1 MEIRKKSA
9 LARVYGGPE
18 HPIVYTAPEVL
29 FMAAV
34 CRGDTEEALRF
45 FEDKKLFGD
54 EPSVIDTPY
63 GRFEGLA
70 GIRTFAE
77 GFVKQFGAERADL
90 IPVIQTRA
98 NGRAVLEA
106 EVHFISGDIM
116 DQVPMFIVAD
126 LRTADTLD
134 EIRIY
139 CHYTFVPGASAY
151 RPPIFSS
158 AHLEMGDPCV
168 LTGAVREY
176 YEGLHH
182 MPAVD
187 VDRIVRCCSDKCRFG
202 GYHPNDGDMR
212 ADEYEDIPVV
222 YKRMAEYIPHC
233 VTMRYETLIDDGKNC
248 IIEWVHIVSRAG
260 QVERNRLAMS
270 GIAAYE
276 RGADG
281 KLCAIRISDYAGCEG
296 NIDWSREKV
305 TYSQAQQVNFVEEMP
320 YGVGRKGQK

>member
-1 MEIRKKSA
+1 MKIRKKSA
-9 LARVYGGPE
+9 LARIYAGPE
-18 HPIVYTAPEVL
+18 HPVLYTAPEVL
-29 FMAAV
+29 FMAAI

-45 FEDKKLFGD
+45 FRDRKLFGD

-63 GRFEGLA
+63 GRFEGLS
-70 GIRTFAE
+70 GIREFAE
-77 GFVKQFGAERADL
+77 GFIRQFGADRAEMV
-90 IPVIQTRA
+90 PCIQTRA

-106 EVHFISGDIM
+106 EIHFISGDVM

-139 CHYTFVPGASAY
+139 CHYTYVPGASAY
-151 RPPIFSS
+151 RPPLFQS

-187 VDRIVRCCSDKCRFG
+187 VDRIVRCCGDKCRFG
-202 GYHPNDGDMR
+202 GYHPNDEDMR
-212 ADEYEDIPVV
+212 EDEYEDIPVV
-222 YKRMAEYIPHC
+222 YARMAEYIPRC
-233 VTMRYETLIDDGKNC
+233 VTMRYETLVDDGKNC

-260 QVERNRLAMS
+260 QEERNRLAMS

-296 NIDWSREKV
+296 DIDWSRENCTFEEARKV
-305 TYSQAQQVNFVEEMP
+305 NYVEDMP